1 MSKREPKL
9 LVSDI
14 LESAH
19 KILTYTEGQSFDDF
33 TKDSKTVDAVIR
45 NFEIIGEAANRLPE
59 DFKAHFSEI
68 DWHRIRGF
76 RNRIVHDY
84 FGIDYSIVWTIKETF
99 LSLMI
104 AQLQPLS
111 ETWPSAHNMRICVS
125 VAEGQ
130 MLDFTI
136 LFDCCT
142 LVWLK
147 RINIRTASNTSN
159 VVHQF
164 KFPSRL
170 LYGSFVS
177 FHF

>member
-14 LESAH
+14 LESAR
-19 KILTYTEGQSFDDF
+19 KILNYTEGQSYDDF

-59 DFKAHFSEI
+59 EFKDRFPEI

-99 LSLMI
+99 FTKMI

-111 ETWPSAHNMRICVS
+111 ES
-125 VAEGQ
+125 
-130 MLDFTI
+130 
-136 LFDCCT
+136 
-142 LVWLK
+142 
-147 RINIRTASNTSN
+147 
-159 VVHQF
+159 
-164 KFPSRL
+164 
-170 LYGSFVS
+170 
-177 FHF
+177 